1 MRAGDGRSIARPFV
15 VYRDRARTRGEPMKF
30 LLLLHGD
37 AAAEGAMTDD
47 ERRAIVDQHI
57 RFGRHL
63 SERGAQ
69 IVGEALRPP
78 EEGRTIRFDGDRLIV
93 TDGPYLET
101 KEALGGFY
109 VLEAASIE
117 EATELVRPVPRSP
130 GLVAE
135 LRPIVDM

>member
-1 MRAGDGRSIARPFV
+1 
-15 VYRDRARTRGEPMKF
+15 MKF

-37 AAAEGAMTDD
+37 ATAEAAMTHD

-57 RFGRHL
+57 AFGRHL
-63 SERGAQ
+63 AARGAR
-69 IVGEALRPP
+69 ILGEALGPP
-78 EEGRTIRFDGDRLIV
+78 EAGRTIRFDGDSLLV
-93 TDGPYLET
+93 TDGPFLET

-109 VLEAASIE
+109 VLEAGTIE

>member
-1 MRAGDGRSIARPFV
+1 
-15 VYRDRARTRGEPMKF
+15 MKF

>member
-1 MRAGDGRSIARPFV
+1 
-15 VYRDRARTRGEPMKF
+15 MKF

-37 AAAEGAMTDD
+37 PAAEAAMTDD
-47 ERRAIVDQHI
+47 ERRVVVDQHI
-57 RFGRHL
+57 AFGLHL
-63 SERGAQ
+63 AERGAR
-69 IVGEALRPP
+69 ILGEALRPP
-78 EEGRTIRFDGDRLIV
+78 EEARTIRFDGDSLLV
-93 TDGPYLET
+93 TDGPFLET

-109 VLEAASIE
+109 VLEASSVE

>member
-1 MRAGDGRSIARPFV
+1 
-15 VYRDRARTRGEPMKF
+15 MKF

-37 AAAEGAMTDD
+37 AASEAAMTAD
-47 ERRAIVDQHI
+47 ERRAIVDQHVA
-57 RFGRHL
+57 FARHL
-63 SERGAQ
+63 GDRGAL
-69 IVGEALRPP
+69 VASEALGPP
-78 EEGRTIRFDGDRLIV
+78 EAGRTVRFEGEQLLV
-93 TDGPYLET
+93 TDGPFLET

-109 VLEAASIE
+109 VLEAGSIE

>member
-1 MRAGDGRSIARPFV
+1 MRPV
-15 VYRDRARTRGEPMKF
+15 KF

-37 AAAEGAMTDD
+37 AAAEAAMTDD

-57 RFGRHL
+57 AFGRHL
-63 SERGAQ
+63 NERGAQ
-69 IVGEALRPP
+69 ILGEALAPP
-78 EEGRTIRFDGDRLIV
+78 ETGRTIRVDGDNLLV
-93 TDGPYLET
+93 TDGPFLET

-109 VLEAASIE
+109 ILVAGSIE

-135 LRPIVDM
+135 LRRIVDM